1 LGFMTT
7 FLVDRGT
14 AVLRVFLLTR
24 AALLVLF
31 CVFSVAS
38 VMAPLSA
45 QAQQRFSTIE
55 VIGNQRIEA
64 ATIRTYAGI
73 ERGESVS
80 EGELNA
86 AYQRIL
92 GSGLFETV
100 DLTPQGS
107 SLVITVREY
116 PTINQISIEGNR
128 RLKDENL
135 LPIIQSQPRRVYSPT
150 IAELDADSITAAY
163 GQLGRYATTVD
174 PRIIRR
180 DDNRVDLIFEV
191 SESRVIEIDRLSF
204 VGNRAYS
211 DRRLRRVLETKQ
223 AGLLRGLVKSDTF
236 IADRIEFDKQVL
248 RDFYLSRGYID
259 FETLSVNSELA
270 RGRDAFFVTFTVR
283 EGQPFEFGEITVTSD
298 LEEVDPDEY
307 FEAIRIRPGVTY
319 SPTLVENTIARLERL
334 ALRNSLNFV
343 RVEPRITRND
353 RELTLDVEFNL
364 SRGPR
369 IFVERIDIEG
379 NSTTLD
385 RVIRN
390 QFRIVEGDPFN
401 PREIR
406 ESASRIRALGFFK
419 NSEVEARE
427 GTSEDQVI
435 VDVNV
440 EEAPTGT
447 LSFGASFS
455 SDIGVAVAV
464 GFSERNFLGRG
475 QRLSF
480 NVNTASDSAQAN
492 IGFVEPALLGRDL
505 RFGLNLGYSTTD
517 NENAR
522 YNTKTISFSPSLNFP
537 VSENGRVTLRYG
549 ISSEELFG
557 LDPAASSAILLA
569 EAGTEVT
576 SFVGYSYSYDTR
588 RTGLNPNAGII
599 FQFGQNFAGLGGDA
613 KYIQTTALLGA
624 EADVLREEV
633 TLRATL
639 EGGALNMISGNSRI
653 TDRFFL
659 SSRRM
664 RGFDA
669 NGVGPR
675 DLTATNQDA
684 LGGNFFAVARFE
696 AEFPLGIPEEYGITG
711 GVFFDVG
718 SLWGLDNTA
727 GTLGPVDDSANLRA
741 VVGFSVFWDTVLGPL
756 RFNFSNALKSETY
769 DEERSFDLTVSTSF

>member
-1 LGFMTT
+1 MTT

-24 AALLVLF
+24 AALLALF
-31 CVFSVAS
+31 CVISVAS
-38 VMAPLSA
+38 VVTPLSA

-55 VIGNQRIEA
+55 VVGNQRIEA

-73 ERGESVS
+73 ERGQSVS

-100 DLTPQGS
+100 EVTPQGS
-107 SLVITVREY
+107 RLVIAVREF

-150 IAELDADSITAAY
+150 IAELDADAITAAY
-163 GQLGRYATTVD
+163 GQLGRFATTVI

-180 DDNRVDLIFEV
+180 DDNRVDLVFEV

-211 DRRLRRVLETKQ
+211 DRRLRRVMETKQ

-270 RGRDAFFVTFTVR
+270 RGRDAFFVTFTIR
-283 EGQPFEFGEITVTSD
+283 EGQSFDFGEITVTSD
-298 LEEVDPDEY
+298 LEEVDSDEY

-385 RVIRN
+385 RVVRN
-390 QFRIVEGDPFN
+390 QFRIIEGDPFN

-406 ESASRIRALGFFK
+406 ESASRIRALGFFR
-419 NSEVEARE
+419 NSEVDARE

-455 SDIGVAVAV
+455 SDIGVAVAI

-480 NVNTASDSAQAN
+480 NVNTASDSAQASL
-492 IGFVEPALLGRDL
+492 GFVEPALLGRDL
-505 RFGLNLGYSTTD
+505 RFGLSLGYETTD
-517 NENAR
+517 NENAD
-522 YNTKTISFSPSLNFP
+522 YNTKVISFSPSLNFP
-537 VSENGRVTLRYG
+537 VSENGRVTLRYN

-557 LDPAASSAILLA
+557 VSAVDSSTILQA
-569 EAGTEVT
+569 EAGTEIT
-576 SFVGYSYSYDTR
+576 SSVGYSYSFDTR

-599 FQFGQNFAGLGGDA
+599 FQFGQDFAGLGGDA
-613 KYIQTTALLGA
+613 KYIRTTARLGA
-624 EADVLREEV
+624 EADVFREEV

-639 EGGALNMISGNSRI
+639 EGGALNMISGNSRV

-659 SSRRM
+659 NSRRM

-684 LGGNFFAVARFE
+684 LGGNFYAVARFE
-696 AEFPLGIPEEYGITG
+696 AEFPLGIPEEYGING

-727 GTLGPVDDSANLRA
+727 GTGGPVDDSANLRA
-741 VVGFSVFWDTVLGPL
+741 VVGFSIFWDTALGPL

>member
-1 LGFMTT
+1 MTT

-14 AVLRVFLLTR
+14 AFLRVLFLTR

-31 CVFSVAS
+31 CVVSVAS
-38 VMAPLSA
+38 VMAPMSA

-369 IFVERIDIEG
+369 VFVERIDIEG

-406 ESASRIRALGFFK
+406 ESASRIRALGFFR

-505 RFGLNLGYSTTD
+505 SFGLNLGYSTTD

-557 LDPAASSAILLA
+557 LDSAASSAILLA

-669 NGVGPR
+669 NGIGPR

-696 AEFPLGIPEEYGITG
+696 ADFPLGIPEEYGITG

>member
-1 LGFMTT
+1 MTT
-7 FLVDRGT
+7 FLVDRGS
-14 AVLRVFLLTR
+14 AFLRVLFLTR

-31 CVFSVAS
+31 CVVSVAS
-38 VMAPLSA
+38 VMAPMSA

-369 IFVERIDIEG
+369 VFVERIDIEG

-406 ESASRIRALGFFK
+406 ESASRIRALGFFR

-505 RFGLNLGYSTTD
+505 SFGLNLGYSTTD

-557 LDPAASSAILLA
+557 LDSAASSAILLA

-669 NGVGPR
+669 NGIGPR

-696 AEFPLGIPEEYGITG
+696 ADFPLGIPEEYGITG

>member
-1 LGFMTT
+1 MTT

>member
-1 LGFMTT
+1 
-7 FLVDRGT
+7 
-14 AVLRVFLLTR
+14 
-24 AALLVLF
+24 
-31 CVFSVAS
+31 
-38 VMAPLSA
+38 MAPLSA